1 PPSCVRVTPP
11 APHAF
16 AYTPVTT
23 SARDARTSDVSLP
36 APSATVS
43 ERSPTWQSR
52 LVALLVRARMRPH
65 ALRPI
70 DPASLRPK
78 MGRPKSARHLMLLAS
93 GSRAQHVE
101 ATPAHPP
108 GDWVTHPN
116 ADPSRV
122 MLYLHGGGF
131 FACSPVTHR
140 PLVGAMVARLGL
152 RAFVPD
158 YRLAPEHPY
167 PAALDDAM
175 QAYRYLIEDLRIV
188 AGRVVIAGDSAG
200 GGLALSL
207 AMRIRD
213 EGLPRPAALVMY
225 SPWTD
230 MAVTGHSI
238 DENSDRCAMFAGIT
252 IRRAAPLYLGATPA
266 TDPGPSPVYG
276 DFRALPPMLIH
287 ASTDEVLRDDAV
299 RVAERARAA
308 GVTVEFR
315 MWPHVPHVWQFFPA
329 VMPEA
334 AESLQLTTQFVNRY
348 AGR

>member
-1 PPSCVRVTPP
+1 VDLNVTNIRTESTDAVNRKSPS
-11 APHAF
+11 
-16 AYTPVTT
+16 
-23 SARDARTSDVSLP
+23 
-36 APSATVS
+36 
-43 ERSPTWQSR
+43 WQSR
-52 LVALLVRARMRPH
+52 LVNLLVRARMRPY

-70 DPASLRPK
+70 DPDSLRPK

-93 GSRAQHVE
+93 GSRARHVGQSHD
-101 ATPAHPP
+101 HPP
-108 GDWVTHPN
+108 GDWVVPHKDSQC
-116 ADPSRV
+116 ARV

-140 PLVGAMVARLGL
+140 PLVGSLVARLHA

-158 YRLAPEHPY
+158 YRLAPEHPF

-175 QAYRYLIEDLRIV
+175 QSYRYLIHELHIDPTHIV
-188 AGRVVIAGDSAG
+188 VAGDSAG

-207 AMRIRD
+207 AMQIRD
-213 EGLPRPAALVMY
+213 NVLPQPGALVLY

-252 IRRAAPLYLGATPA
+252 IRRAAPLYLGTVPA
-266 TDPGPSPVYG
+266 THPGPSPLYG
-276 DFRALPPMLIH
+276 EFHGLPPMLVH
-287 ASTDEVLRDDAV
+287 ASSDEVLRDDSV
-299 RVAERARAA
+299 RVVERARAA

-334 AESLQLTTQFVNRY
+334 AESLQLTKQFVNRFVR
-348 AGR
+348 A